1 MKITE
6 LQNKYLVYNQLH
18 LAYYTK
24 KKYKRAMYSL
34 IKAIGD
40 VEIENVG
47 RAECRLFQNYLA
59 KNGLNA
65 TSITTDCKAVSPFFS
80 LALEEGWI
88 SANPFFRLKK
98 LRCAKTANPIYTPEQ
113 FWALYDTAD
122 TLIWKIR
129 LLLGYTPC
137 GLRRAE
143 VLHLRICDLDFQH
156 QIIKVQSRPEIEAV
170 LGWNPKDKDSRIVP
184 MTDEL
189 ERLLTQRINEMP
201 EEQPYL
207 CLTEKKYGS
216 ILRKLAVG
224 TVTDNLR
231 LQVDSA
237 FNKDFRKLSYSAA
250 TKYRNTLSPA
260 DIDFLR
266 RGVFKYLRKNTAS
279 DLLDNGISITTVKE
293 IMGHSDIKTTMES
306 YYNNGRYSDMS
317 RARKMGYSAI

>member
-1 MKITE
+1 MKISE
-6 LQNKYLVYNQLH
+6 LQSKYLICNQLH

-24 KKYKRAMYSL
+24 KKYMRAMFSL
-34 IKAIGD
+34 IKAVGD
-40 VEIENVG
+40 VEMVNVG
-47 RAECRLFQNYLA
+47 RSECRLFQNYLA

-65 TSITTDCKAVSPFFS
+65 ASITSECKAVSPFFS

-98 LRCAKTANPIYTPEQ
+98 LRCAKTVNPIYAPEQ
-113 FWALYDTAD
+113 FQALIDTAD

-143 VLHLRICDLDFQH
+143 VLHLRVCDLDFQH
-156 QIIKVQSRPEIEAV
+156 QIIKIQVRQEAETV

-184 MTDEL
+184 MTEEL
-189 ERLLTQRINEMP
+189 ERLLALRINEMP
-201 EEQPYL
+201 EGQPYL
-207 CLTEKKYGS
+207 CLTEKNYRS
-216 ILRKLAVG
+216 ILRKLATG

-231 LQVDSA
+231 LQVDWA
-237 FNKDFRKLSYSAA
+237 FNKDFRKLSHNAA
-250 TKYRNTLSPA
+250 TKHRNTLSPA
-260 DIDFLR
+260 DIDFVR
-266 RGVFKYLRKNTAS
+266 KGVFKYLRKNTAS

-317 RARKMGYSAI
+317 KARKMGYSAI